1 MRGWGVSSP
10 PRAVRKRCEDCLS
23 TGYALRP
30 KAGGGGGIAFPRSN
44 APCPNVSRCLV
55 FPCFVFY
62 PMTMTRIG
70 IVMID
75 STVVTKVP

>member
-1 MRGWGVSSP
+1 MP
-10 PRAVRKRCEDCLS
+10 CARKRGRDGL
-23 TGYALRP
+23 A
-30 KAGGGGGIAFPRSN
+30 
-44 APCPNVSRCLV
+44 
-55 FPCFVFY
+55 FPCFVFD

>member
-1 MRGWGVSSP
+1 MP
-10 PRAVRKRCEDCLS
+10 CARKRGRNDL
-23 TGYALRP
+23 
-30 KAGGGGGIAFPRSN
+30 AFPHPN
-44 APCPNVSRCLV
+44 ASCPNVSRCLV
-55 FPCFVFY
+55 FPRFSFY

>member
-1 MRGWGVSSP
+1 MPCARMRGRG
-10 PRAVRKRCEDCLS
+10 DL
-23 TGYALRP
+23 
-30 KAGGGGGIAFPRSN
+30 AFPRSN
-44 APCPNVSRCLV
+44 VPCPNVSRGLA

>member
-1 MRGWGVSSP
+1 MRGGRVC
-10 PRAVRKRCEDCLS
+10 ARKRGRDGL
-23 TGYALRP
+23 A
-30 KAGGGGGIAFPRSN
+30 
-44 APCPNVSRCLV
+44 
-55 FPCFVFY
+55 FPCFGFY

>member
-1 MRGWGVSSP
+1 MP
-10 PRAVRKRCEDCLS
+10 CARKRGRDD
-23 TGYALRP
+23 
-30 KAGGGGGIAFPRSN
+30 
-44 APCPNVSRCLV
+44 LV

-75 STVVTKVP
+75 SKVVTKVP

>member
-1 MRGWGVSSP
+1 MP
-10 PRAVRKRCEDCLS
+10 CARKRGRNGL
-23 TGYALRP
+23 
-30 KAGGGGGIAFPRSN
+30 AFPHPN
-44 APCPNVSRCLV
+44 APCPNVSRGLV

-75 STVVTKVP
+75 STVVTKVPCAMVRESPPYW

>member
-1 MRGWGVSSP
+1 MP
-10 PRAVRKRCEDCLS
+10 CARKRGRSDL
-23 TGYALRP
+23 
-30 KAGGGGGIAFPRSN
+30 AFP
-44 APCPNVSRCLV
+44 APECPLSECLAGLA

>member
-1 MRGWGVSSP
+1 MPHARMRGRGDLV
-10 PRAVRKRCEDCLS
+10 
-23 TGYALRP
+23 
-30 KAGGGGGIAFPRSN
+30 FPHL
-44 APCPNVSRCLV
+44 NVSRCLA
-55 FPCFVFY
+55 FPCFAFY

>member
-1 MRGWGVSSP
+1 MP
-10 PRAVRKRCEDCLS
+10 CARKRGRDDLAF
-23 TGYALRP
+23 GHPNALRP
-30 KAGGGGGIAFPRSN
+30 
-44 APCPNVSRCLV
+44 NVSP

-75 STVVTKVP
+75 STVVTKVPCAMVRESPPYW

>member
-1 MRGWGVSSP
+1 MP
-10 PRAVRKRCEDCLS
+10 CARKRGRNDL
-23 TGYALRP
+23 
-30 KAGGGGGIAFPRSN
+30 AFPHPN
-44 APCPNVSRCLV
+44 GPCPNVSRGLA

>member
-1 MRGWGVSSP
+1 MPHARMRGRGDLV
-10 PRAVRKRCEDCLS
+10 
-23 TGYALRP
+23 
-30 KAGGGGGIAFPRSN
+30 FPR
-44 APCPNVSRCLV
+44 PNVSRCLA

>member
-1 MRGWGVSSP
+1 MP
-10 PRAVRKRCEDCLS
+10 CPRKRGRDDL
-23 TGYALRP
+23 
-30 KAGGGGGIAFPRSN
+30 AFPRSN
-44 APCPNVSRCLV
+44 APCPNVSRCLA

>member
-1 MRGWGVSSP
+1 MP
-10 PRAVRKRCEDCLS
+10 CARKRGRNDL
-23 TGYALRP
+23 
-30 KAGGGGGIAFPRSN
+30 AFPHPN
-44 APCPNVSRCLV
+44 TPCPNVSRGLA